1 MELKNL
7 DPEKAFLGVGWA
19 FPPYLDVTRVPA
31 TVAYEEDIRQS
42 IMIIMGTEPG
52 ERIMRPDFGAGLNRF
67 VFEPANTTTMAL
79 VQTRVHDAL
88 VDWEP
93 RIEVQAVK
101 VTVDANERNLLLI
114 ETTYRVRATNTLHN
128 LVYPFYLQEATA
140 R

>member
-31 TVAYEEDIRQS
+31 MVAYEEDIRQS

-79 VQTRVHDAL
+79 IQTRVHDAL